1 MDFSLP
7 RPFPP
12 GSESSRCGTFAPWNF
27 RSLELSHPGT
37 FAPWNFRTLEHIII
51 IIIIFY
57 LPKTTIIAT
66 SQLYVNKRLPI
77 GLPNIFGFVVTQR
90 RVFLRLIVRL
100 GAYKQA
106 RDRSVVSRLITLI
119 SGKRSFLSLWY
130 AYKVPVLCSFRPIRV
145 VK

>member
-1 MDFSLP
+1 MYKKTNYGL
-7 RPFPP
+7 
-12 GSESSRCGTFAPWNF
+12 FAPKTIRSRERKFQVWNF

-77 GLPNIFGFVVTQR
+77 GLPNIFGFVDTQR
-90 RVFLRLIVRL
+90 RVFLWLIVRL

-106 RDRSVVSRLITLI
+106 RDRSVVSQLIRLISVEFYLYPTVSTVLI
-119 SGKRSFLSLWY
+119 HSAKPELTE
-130 AYKVPVLCSFRPIRV
+130 
-145 VK
+145 